1 MNAPFGRSLVDAGGD
16 ATFWLP
22 RRSSSFAAD
31 VDWNWGMVY
40 WVSVFFFALVTF
52 LLVYF
57 ILRYRGKAYPNAP
70 SHNTPLEVTWT
81 VIPTLIVIVMFW
93 NGYKTYLD
101 MATPPQNAYE
111 IQVTGQKWNWMFTYP
126 NGYVDAELHVPVDTP
141 IMLVMSSQD
150 VIHSLFVPEFRVKRD
165 VIPGRYTKL
174 WFTAIEKGTFDIF
187 CAEYCGTKH
196 SQMLSK
202 AIVHDRGEFD
212 AWLAEASDFLKRMP
226 PAEAGELLYSQRGC
240 KQCHSVDGVAGTG
253 PSFLGVYGSAHA
265 LVGGEQIV
273 VDENY
278 VRESILLPQAKIVAG
293 YEPVMP
299 TYKGRLKDE
308 EISAIIEYLK
318 TLSN

>member
-1 MNAPFGRSLVDAGGD
+1 MNTPFARRLIETGGD

-31 VDWNWGMVY
+31 VDWNWGFVY
-40 WVSVFFFALVTF
+40 WISVFFFALVTF

-57 ILRYRGKAYPNAP
+57 ILRYRGKTYADAP
-70 SHNTPLEVTWT
+70 SHNTPLEVAWT

-141 IMLVMSSQD
+141 VTLIMSSQD

-174 WFTAIEKGTFDIF
+174 WFTAIETGTFDIF
-187 CAEYCGTKH
+187 CTEYCGTKH

-202 AIVHDRGEFD
+202 AIVHQRGDFD

-226 PAEAGELLYSQRGC
+226 PAEAGGLLYSQRGC

-253 PSFLGVYGSAHA
+253 PSFLGVYGSEHV
-265 LVGGEQIV
+265 LVGGEKVV

-278 VRESILLPQAKIVAG
+278 VRESILMPQAKIVAG

-318 TLSN
+318 TLSD